1 VELRQRTEEARAAL
15 ADLEAR
21 WRRLSAEQDRIRQN
35 LEAAGNQT
43 PQGQEYLRRMALLDE
58 DIDTLNAAIIDAEE
72 KARAAQSAFDA
83 YLGGLSL

>member
-1 VELRQRTEEARAAL
+1 
-15 ADLEAR
+15 
-21 WRRLSAEQDRIRQN
+21 
-35 LEAAGNQT
+35 
-43 PQGQEYLRRMALLDE
+43 MALLDE